1 MTHVTRHPFFA
12 WRLIFCFFHLT
23 SLTVYKICALQA
35 LGDLV
40 ESIAGAILIDSR
52 LNLDEVWR
60 VFKPILSPIVT
71 PDKLELPPL
80 RELILL
86 CDSLGF
92 FIKESCLT
100 RGETVFAELSVQLED
115 TYFNLFQ
122 FSLFHGLFLK
132 FSFALAAITK
142 HWRRKFNEIPS

>member
-1 MTHVTRHPFFA
+1 M
-12 WRLIFCFFHLT
+12 
-23 SLTVYKICALQA
+23 
-35 LGDLV
+35 

-115 TYFNLFQ
+115 TRLSGEGFGQNRKIAKGNAAFQ
-122 FSLFHGLFLK
+122 LLK
-132 FSFALAAITK
+132 DLEVCLTLITCISICSG
-142 HWRRKFNEIPS
+142 HIF